1 MTNMQNFDW
10 EECERDSSQYIL
22 FCGRKV
28 IKHWHAYLK
37 NCYDDTQTSEQKML
51 YNNLCSHFSKAA
63 EIGVEFVEKY
73 NFLIKYVDE
82 VT

>member
-1 MTNMQNFDW
+1 MM
-10 EECERDSSQYIL
+10 
-22 FCGRKV
+22 
-28 IKHWHAYLK
+28 
-37 NCYDDTQTSEQKML
+37 TQTSEQKVR
-51 YNNLCSHFSKAA
+51 YNQLCAHAYCSKAA